1 MNKRKYN
8 YFAKTYIN
16 NTKLIDINIKLL
28 NK

>member
-1 MNKRKYN
+1 MNKRKYK

-16 NTKLIDINIKLL
+16 NKKLIDINIKLL